1 MFQTK
6 AIAPLLLPLLAA
18 LSAPTY
24 AGPYADDLSKCL
36 VSSTTEADK
45 AQLIKWMFS
54 AISLNKDVA
63 PFVDMPDEVR
73 SDVNRDTAGVYMR
86 LLTESCR
93 SQTHEAYKY
102 EGEAAVHSAFELL
115 GRVASQGMF
124 ADPAVAEGLEGLTD
138 HFDEEKL
145 GAVLQ
150 GE

>member
-1 MFQTK
+1 MFRAK
-6 AIAPLLLPLLAA
+6 AIAPLLLPVLAV

-36 VSSTTEADK
+36 VSSTTDADK

-73 SDVNRDTAGVYMR
+73 SEVNRDTAGIYMR

-93 SQTHEAYKY
+93 AQTYEAYKY
-102 EGEAAVHSAFELL
+102 EGEAAIESAFQLL
-115 GRVASQGMF
+115 GQVASQGMF
-124 ADPAVAEGLEGLTD
+124 ADPAVAAGMEGLMN
-138 HFDEEKL
+138 HFDDEKL